1 MVEHKVDLDELA
13 HRLERMRSEWQRLAH
28 VGPLTW
34 RDARAA
40 WPQPI
45 VDNRLVVQVPES
57 VGILLRREEDEAQFC
72 VWAGG
77 WADIDMV
84 MDGEHVPL
92 YAEFDTVDGAYA
104 AVVRN
109 VEDFLS

>member
-1 MVEHKVDLDELA
+1 MEHKVDLDELA
-13 HRLERMRSEWQRLAH
+13 VRLERMRSEWERVAN

-34 RDARAA
+34 RDERSA

-45 VDNRLVVQVPES
+45 VSDRSVVQVPES
-57 VGILLRREEDEAQFC
+57 LGVALRRDEDEAEFC
-72 VWAGG
+72 VWTGG
-77 WADIDMV
+77 WADELV

-109 VEDFLS
+109 VEDLLS

>member
-1 MVEHKVDLDELA
+1 MEHKVDLDELA
-13 HRLERMRSEWQRLAH
+13 RRLERMRGEWERLAH

-34 RDARAA
+34 RDAHAT

-45 VDNRLVVQVPES
+45 VDDRSVVQVPES
-57 VGILLRREEDEAQFC
+57 LGVLLRREEDEAQFC
-72 VWAGG
+72 VWAAG

-84 MDGEHVPL
+84 MDGEHAPL
-92 YAEFDTVDGAYA
+92 YAEFDTVGGAYA